1 MTQLRRQRGRV
12 AATAGRMAEEN
23 VLRAYKGAGADLLA
37 ERWRGRAGEIDLI
50 LRDGDD
56 IVFVEVKAAA
66 THAEAAA
73 RLQPAQMRRIMLAAC
88 EYCETQGLGQ
98 VTMRFDAALVDA
110 TGRVDLLRNA
120 FGEF

>member
-12 AATAGRMAEEN
+12 AATSGRMAEEN
-23 VLRAYKGAGADLLA
+23 VLRAYKGSGADLLA

-56 IVFVEVKAAA
+56 IVFVEVKAAT
-66 THAEAAA
+66 THAEAAE
-73 RLQPAQMRRIMLAAC
+73 RLQPAQMRRIMQAAC
-88 EYCETQGLGQ
+88 EYCEAQGLGQ
-98 VTMRFDAALVDA
+98 VSMRFDAALVDA

>member
-12 AATAGRMAEEN
+12 AATSGRMAEEN
-23 VLRAYKGAGADLLA
+23 VLRAYKGSGADLLA
-37 ERWRGRAGEIDLI
+37 ERRAGEIDLI

-56 IVFVEVKAAA
+56 IVFVEVKAAT
-66 THAEAAA
+66 THAEAAE
-73 RLQPAQMRRIMLAAC
+73 RLQPAQMRRIMQAAC
-88 EYCETQGLGQ
+88 EYCEAQGLGQ
-98 VTMRFDAALVDA
+98 VSMRFDAALVDA

>member
-1 MTQLRRQRGRV
+1 MSGARHHRGRT
-12 AATAGRMAEEN
+12 AATAGRLAEEN
-23 VLRAYKGAGADLLA
+23 VLRLYLGNGAELLA

-66 THAEAAA
+66 THALAAE
-73 RLQPAQMRRIMLAAC
+73 RLQPAQMRRIMQAAC
-88 EYCETQGLGQ
+88 EYCEARGLGQ
-98 VTMRFDAALVDA
+98 VPMRFDAALVDA
-110 TGRVDLLRNA
+110 TARVDLLKNA